1 MKKILNI
8 LVFLLPFLITSCNYL
23 DIVPDEVIKEEDA
36 YANPQR
42 VKEYLYSCYS
52 YLPTNRDI
60 SNNAYWMMCGSE
72 TTNFRY
78 ELFTHFNEGLYSPTN
93 LHMTR
98 DTWAPI
104 WAGIRQ
110 CYLFLN
116 ILDKTKN
123 VVPQDLQHYRGE
135 AKFLIAYF
143 HFLSLRSYGPTLI
156 IDRLIDQNE
165 PIENLPERSSYD
177 EVVDFIVRTLD
188 EAYPDLADIYSGQD
202 YGRATKLSV
211 LALKSRLY
219 LYAASPL
226 FNGNSEMYADFVSKI
241 DGRHLIFQEFSIEKW
256 QKAADASKDAIDKL
270 ESMGFRLYSDTEAGL
285 PDNNKPGLPNK
296 AQRRIRY
303 SIMDYTVNPEIIWAD
318 TRLEG
323 FYDIQ
328 NRSAPRQWKG
338 DFIFQGAGC
347 ICPTLQ
353 SVESFYTNNGL
364 PIDQD
369 KTFNYEGRY
378 NIVELPS
385 DYDGNNYSNVSN
397 GNTMYLHLQREPRFY
412 AWIGFHNGY
421 AEIAKHNGVETNID
435 PARRAI
441 VLKMRNNDSYGKNN
455 QDFLYAISGYQNKK
469 YVHPAYSDG
478 LIQYPLVLFRMA
490 ELYLNY
496 AESLVELDRLDEAK
510 FYINKVRE
518 RAGIPSVDDAWNN
531 FSKNPGYQNTKEGLR
546 EIVRKERCL
555 ELYLEGHKFFD
566 IRRWKVAEQ
575 YLGISDKGLN
585 VIGNTD
591 EGFFQ
596 VVDIPLLRTFHKG
609 QYLMPID
616 ANEVNK
622 MPQLVQN
629 PYYN

>member
-1 MKKILNI
+1 
-8 LVFLLPFLITSCNYL
+8 
-23 DIVPDEVIKEEDA
+23 
-36 YANPQR
+36 
-42 VKEYLYSCYS
+42 
-52 YLPTNRDI
+52 
-60 SNNAYWMMCGSE
+60 
-72 TTNFRY
+72 
-78 ELFTHFNEGLYSPTN
+78 
-93 LHMTR
+93 
-98 DTWAPI
+98 
-104 WAGIRQ
+104 
-110 CYLFLN
+110 
-116 ILDKTKN
+116 
-123 VVPQDLQHYRGE
+123 
-135 AKFLIAYF
+135 
-143 HFLSLRSYGPTLI
+143 
-156 IDRLIDQNE
+156 
-165 PIENLPERSSYD
+165 
-177 EVVDFIVRTLD
+177 
-188 EAYPDLADIYSGQD
+188 
-202 YGRATKLSV
+202 
-211 LALKSRLY
+211 
-219 LYAASPL
+219 
-226 FNGNSEMYADFVSKI
+226 
-241 DGRHLIFQEFSIEKW
+241 
-256 QKAADASKDAIDKL
+256 
-270 ESMGFRLYSDTEAGL
+270 
-285 PDNNKPGLPNK
+285 
-296 AQRRIRY
+296 
-303 SIMDYTVNPEIIWAD
+303 
-318 TRLEG
+318 
-323 FYDIQ
+323 
-328 NRSAPRQWKG
+328 
-338 DFIFQGAGC
+338 
-347 ICPTLQ
+347 
-353 SVESFYTNNGL
+353 
-364 PIDQD
+364 
-369 KTFNYEGRY
+369 
-378 NIVELPS
+378 
-385 DYDGNNYSNVSN
+385 
-397 GNTMYLHLQREPRFY
+397 MYLHLQREPRFY

-591 EGFFQ
+591 EEFFQ